1 MRMLTLIVAIVVCT
15 GLAGCSQ
22 QSPPGERGPT
32 GPQGEKGEAGPPGPM
47 GKAGPQG
54 PPGPQGSQ
62 GPAGSPGSGTSI
74 RVERSECYS
83 PGCVIACREHELLL
97 TAYCGP
103 ERAPAI
109 FPSENSASCPR
120 KESRRGRTE
129 TKNGPL
135 VVACASVSSQTAAIP
150 GGSGTPDSESLPGR
164 QQSADR
170 DMRKPPA
177 QQSATTP
184 STALPGPGPAAE
196 PKAAAPTNQRQS
208 TADDVGRQSSQQNA
222 PTPPADAAM
231 ERALNN
237 ICRGCAPAVPVSK
250 VPRYDVAGSC
260 GAKASS
266 GPNPE
271 ACRREENTARS
282 QLTEQWKK
290 FSAAARSNCL
300 QAATI
305 AEHPSYVE
313 LLTCLRTTQNSPGS
327 SNTRTGAG

>member
-1 MRMLTLIVAIVVCT
+1 MRMLTLIVAIVMCT
-15 GLAGCSQ
+15 GLAGCGQ
-22 QSPPGERGPT
+22 QSPPGERGPA
-32 GPQGEKGEAGPPGPM
+32 GPQGERGDAGPPGPM

-62 GPAGSPGSGTSI
+62 GPAGSPGPGTSI

-83 PGCVIACREHELLL
+83 PGCVIACRERELLL

-103 ERAPAI
+103 ERASAI

-120 KESRRGRTE
+120 KETRRGRNE
-129 TKNGPL
+129 TKNSPL

-150 GGSGTPDSESLPGR
+150 GGSGAPDSENLPGR
-164 QQSADR
+164 RQSVDG
-170 DMRKPPA
+170 DMRKQPG
-177 QQSATTP
+177 QEDATVP
-184 STALPGPGPAAE
+184 STAVPGPGRTAE
-196 PKAAAPTNQRQS
+196 PKAAAPTDRRQS
-208 TADDVGRQSSQQNA
+208 TADNVGRQSPQQNA
-222 PTPPADAAM
+222 PTSPADAAM

-237 ICRGCAPAVPVSK
+237 ICRGCAPAVLVTK

-282 QLTEQWKK
+282 RLTEQWKK
-290 FSAAARSNCL
+290 FSVAARSNCL

-313 LLTCLRTTQNSPGS
+313 LLTCLRTTERAPGS
-327 SNTRTGAG
+327 SNIRTGAG